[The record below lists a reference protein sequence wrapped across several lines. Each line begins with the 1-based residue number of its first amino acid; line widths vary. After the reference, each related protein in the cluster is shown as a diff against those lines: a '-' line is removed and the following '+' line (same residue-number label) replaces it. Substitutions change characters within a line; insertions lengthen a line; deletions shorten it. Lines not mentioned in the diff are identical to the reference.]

1 MQGTTG
7 ESATLSDAE
16 KKLVLK
22 AVQDVN
28 QGRLPVIYGVGGNN
42 TSEVADQMKEWD
54 MDGVSAFLSVSPYYN
69 KPNQQ
74 GIIEHYQ
81 MLDKS
86 SELPIILY
94 NVPGRTGSNLT
105 AETTLTISDTCEKV
119 IGVKEASGNLD
130 QMTKLL
136 KYSSDGF
143 YVISGDDNLV
153 LPQLSIGADGVISV
167 IANAFPKEF
176 VQMYDDF
183 VSGNLMEAREI
194 HFQLSEIIPLLFVDG
209 NPAGVKAALRYLG
222 ICAENVRLPLT
233 GMSSSNREALLHK
246 ITKAGL

>member
-69 KPNQQ
+69 KPNLTKVLLNT
-74 GIIEHYQ
+74 IRCWIK
-81 MLDKS
+81 D

-153 LPQLSIGADGVISV
+153 YRSFQL
-167 IANAFPKEF
+167 
-176 VQMYDDF
+176 VQM
-183 VSGNLMEAREI
+183 V
-194 HFQLSEIIPLLFVDG
+194 
-209 NPAGVKAALRYLG
+209 
-222 ICAENVRLPLT
+222 
-233 GMSSSNREALLHK
+233 
-246 ITKAGL
+246 